1 MNIQDY
7 SIEDARH
14 NNVINGIDESIS
26 DYLRSINT
34 DLVLIKMEIEDFLNK
49 QYPLTYSE
57 EVKLNSLRLKEKLC
71 A

>member
-7 SIEDARH
+7 SMEDARH

-26 DYLRSINT
+26 DYLRNINT
-34 DLVLIKMEIEDFLNK
+34 DLILIKMEIEDFLNK
-49 QYPLTYSE
+49 QHPLIYAE